1 VEDVVEVELA
11 VFTVFEP
18 FLGGLVSADV
28 EVPGYFG
35 NVGEV
40 LGFVDVD
47 FVFVI
52 VDFADFVCSVD
63 GVLGD
68 VVVYYRDFLEV
79 DLNKWELLSLS
90 HLKFTSFSVKG
101 FFSIIFVIIKTFGY
115 ENG

>member
-35 NVGEV
+35 DVGKV

-47 FVFVI
+47 FVVVI
-52 VDFADFVCSVD
+52 VDFEEFFVFLAVGWAVEYCVD
-63 GVLGD
+63 VIQYVDWGKGV
-68 VVVYYRDFLEV
+68 
-79 DLNKWELLSLS
+79 W
-90 HLKFTSFSVKG
+90 
-101 FFSIIFVIIKTFGY
+101 
-115 ENG
+115 